1 MSFAYTP
8 DVPVLKHV
16 SLHASPGQTVALVG
30 PTGAGKTT
38 IVNLLTRFYD
48 MDSGRILVDG
58 TDIRTLDRTTCAGS
72 WASCCRTPI
81 SLRAR

>member
-1 MSFAYTP
+1 MNR

-16 SLHASPGQTVALVG
+16 SLHAKPGQIIALVG

-48 MDSGRILVDG
+48 IDSGRITIDG
-58 TDIRTLDRTTCAGS
+58 HDIRRRPQRTICAANWG
-72 WASCCRTPI
+72 SCCKTPFC
-81 SLRAR
+81 SPNR